1 MESMRNGGLARL
13 RLVLVLTIGVA
24 VAAALVAAGAGQAQ
38 EETSA
43 SEDSSVGA
51 QSVIPDDPDGEPRR
65 HLVPT
70 EDGVKIKPILSTGDI
85 VVDPEGARNEYQ
97 MSGIPDGLGAYKSD
111 KGMLK
116 VLINHELDG
125 TRPDSPEGVGARV
138 SWLSLDPE
146 TLSVKSAS
154 YPITGR
160 EGFVRFCSAT
170 LSYIDGKPLYFTG
183 EESTDEGS
191 LTNDTTDG
199 LGRGGSSIVLNTK
212 SGEYSETRHFGL
224 LPHENIVPVK
234 GLARATVLTTEDG
247 DPSVN
252 ESQLYSYIAPTFGD
266 AISGDRGSLSVW
278 KANAD
283 PDTDEDPS
291 TNDIEQGETIRGQF
305 VSISQDDNTDADT
318 LEAAAQS
325 KDAFDF
331 VRLEDAAVSKT
342 TNNVLYIADTGSLGS
357 ESNQGRLYRF
367 KIDKDHPRK
376 ASLTL
381 LIDGDASSDPVQMT
395 NPDNMDTSE
404 DSVVIQEDRN
414 SEWRQPDDPGNGYGR
429 VLVYDLESK
438 ELRAVA
444 RVNTPPALQPPLEP
458 GTWESSGVINA
469 SRLLGEDQW
478 LLDVQAHSLPEEQP
492 GLNLVPDSSVGEDGQ
507 LLRIKIPNS

>member
-1 MESMRNGGLARL
+1 MRNGGLARL

-234 GLARATVLTTEDG
+234 GLARDRAD
-247 DPSVN
+247 
-252 ESQLYSYIAPTFGD
+252 
-266 AISGDRGSLSVW
+266 DRGRRSQRERVAALLLHRAHV
-278 KANAD
+278 
-283 PDTDEDPS
+283 
-291 TNDIEQGETIRGQF
+291 RG
-305 VSISQDDNTDADT
+305 
-318 LEAAAQS
+318 
-325 KDAFDF
+325 
-331 VRLEDAAVSKT
+331 
-342 TNNVLYIADTGSLGS
+342 
-357 ESNQGRLYRF
+357 
-367 KIDKDHPRK
+367 
-376 ASLTL
+376 
-381 LIDGDASSDPVQMT
+381 
-395 NPDNMDTSE
+395 
-404 DSVVIQEDRN
+404 RN
-414 SEWRQPDDPGNGYGR
+414 
-429 VLVYDLESK
+429 
-438 ELRAVA
+438 LR
-444 RVNTPPALQPPLEP
+444 
-458 GTWESSGVINA
+458 
-469 SRLLGEDQW
+469 
-478 LLDVQAHSLPEEQP
+478 
-492 GLNLVPDSSVGEDGQ
+492 
-507 LLRIKIPNS
+507 